1 MLRTVYT
8 RAPPDIISEGHGLI
22 DIALLR
28 TNPDLVR
35 RTAEQRGA
43 DVDVDRL
50 VEIDAELRQR
60 IARSNEL
67 RAQQKLQGKPREQ
80 IDMDAAKIL
89 KDELRAVTDN
99 VRSLQQTRDELWARL
114 PNLLPDDTPAGD
126 DDTGNVELRREGDP
140 VAADEAR
147 YHDTVGANLGILDLA
162 RGAEVAGS
170 GFYYWHGDGARL
182 AWAVF
187 SHAQNLLHARGFTPM
202 MTPVLAR
209 EKVFF
214 GTGYLPFFADEVYQ
228 VEGTDLALI
237 GTSEQTLIGY
247 YGDQILDAGELP
259 IRVSAFSPCFRTEA
273 GAAGRAHRGA
283 YRAHQFHKVEQ
294 IVLCR
299 PEDSGHWLDQ
309 CQRNGEDILRDLEL
323 PYRVM
328 RVCLGDLGA
337 PAYKKYDTEAWFP
350 GFGDY
355 RETHSNSNLTDYQ
368 ARRFRIR
375 CRDGG
380 RITLPHTLS
389 ATGITD
395 RAVLAIIENHVQP
408 DGSVRIPH
416 ALRPYLGGQELIEP
430 KAARSG

>member
-1 MLRTVYT
+1 M
-8 RAPPDIISEGHGLI
+8 I

-80 IDMDAAKIL
+80 IDVDAAKRL

-273 GAAGRAHRGA
+273 
-283 YRAHQFHKVEQ
+283 
-294 IVLCR
+294 
-299 PEDSGHWLDQ
+299 
-309 CQRNGEDILRDLEL
+309 
-323 PYRVM
+323 
-328 RVCLGDLGA
+328 
-337 PAYKKYDTEAWFP
+337 
-350 GFGDY
+350 
-355 RETHSNSNLTDYQ
+355 
-368 ARRFRIR
+368 
-375 CRDGG
+375 
-380 RITLPHTLS
+380 
-389 ATGITD
+389 
-395 RAVLAIIENHVQP
+395 
-408 DGSVRIPH
+408 
-416 ALRPYLGGQELIEP
+416 
-430 KAARSG
+430 